1 LPPAADRRLAVS
13 FFRDVMPRYALPL
26 AALLAIS
33 LLGGCV
39 AFRPLV
45 AEVEKDGR
53 KQTLTGYADPGQ
65 IQKGTI
71 RARNGG
77 YICEGEIIRT
87 QRSHSAFSCDG
98 QKGIAR
104 IRCGGDEPVQT
115 TWTAVSCQTGY
126 GAGTN
131 SSGTVFR
138 FAYSWSE
145 ADAAQHLD
153 KVRAEPAG
161 DAPSRA
167 QPSQANPARR

>member
-1 LPPAADRRLAVS
+1 MRACT
-13 FFRDVMPRYALPL
+13 LPL

-33 LLGGCV
+33 VLSGCIS
-39 AFRPLV
+39 FRPLV

-65 IQKGTI
+65 IQQGTI
-71 RARNGG
+71 QARNGG
-77 YICEGEIIRT
+77 YRCEGEIVRT
-87 QRSHSAFSCDG
+87 QRSRSALSCVG

-104 IRCGGDEPVQT
+104 IRCRGDEPVQT

-126 GAGTN
+126 GSGTN
-131 SSGTVFR
+131 SSGMVFK

-145 ADAAQHLD
+145 ADAAQHLA
-153 KVRAEPAG
+153 KVQAEPAG

-167 QPSQANPARR
+167 QPAQAKPARR

>member
-1 LPPAADRRLAVS
+1 
-13 FFRDVMPRYALPL
+13 MPRYALPL

-77 YICEGEIIRT
+77 YLCAGGSIT
-87 QRSHSAFSCDG
+87 SPPPPSALTLAG
-98 QKGIAR
+98 AKGIATTR
-104 IRCGGDEPVQT
+104 RGGAGAAETPRA
-115 TWTAVSCQTGY
+115 AVACQTRY
-126 GAGTN
+126 GDGA
-131 SSGTVFR
+131 
-138 FAYSWSE
+138 
-145 ADAAQHLD
+145 
-153 KVRAEPAG
+153 
-161 DAPSRA
+161 
-167 QPSQANPARR
+167 

>member
-1 LPPAADRRLAVS
+1 
-13 FFRDVMPRYALPL
+13 MPRYALPL

-77 YICEGEIIRT
+77 YICEGGVIRT
-87 QRSHSAFSCDG
+87 ESPRSPLSWG
-98 QKGIAR
+98 GEKGKAR
-104 IRCGGDEPVQT
+104 MRRGGEGAGQT
-115 TWTAVSCQTGY
+115 TRTAGSGQDGDAA
-126 GAGTN
+126 GAG
-131 SSGTVFR
+131 
-138 FAYSWSE
+138 
-145 ADAAQHLD
+145 
-153 KVRAEPAG
+153 
-161 DAPSRA
+161 
-167 QPSQANPARR
+167 

>member
-1 LPPAADRRLAVS
+1 
-13 FFRDVMPRYALPL
+13 MPRYALPL

-77 YICEGEIIRT
+77 YICGGGIIRT
-87 QRSHSAFSCDG
+87 QPSHSPLSCDG
-98 QKGIAR
+98 EKGIAR
-104 IRCGGDEPVQT
+104 IPSGGEGPGETHRKAAPCPNGYRGRRTEQR
-115 TWTAVSCQTGY
+115 TG
-126 GAGTN
+126 
-131 SSGTVFR
+131 
-138 FAYSWSE
+138 
-145 ADAAQHLD
+145 
-153 KVRAEPAG
+153 
-161 DAPSRA
+161 
-167 QPSQANPARR
+167 

>member
-1 LPPAADRRLAVS
+1 
-13 FFRDVMPRYALPL
+13 MPRYTLPL

-87 QRSHSAFSCDG
+87 QRPPPAFSCDG
-98 QKGIAR
+98 QKGIAKN
-104 IRCGGDEPVQT
+104 RCGGGEPVAT
-115 TWTAVSCQTGY
+115 TRTAGSCQTRY
-126 GAGTN
+126 
-131 SSGTVFR
+131 
-138 FAYSWSE
+138 
-145 ADAAQHLD
+145 
-153 KVRAEPAG
+153 RA
-161 DAPSRA
+161 
-167 QPSQANPARR
+167 